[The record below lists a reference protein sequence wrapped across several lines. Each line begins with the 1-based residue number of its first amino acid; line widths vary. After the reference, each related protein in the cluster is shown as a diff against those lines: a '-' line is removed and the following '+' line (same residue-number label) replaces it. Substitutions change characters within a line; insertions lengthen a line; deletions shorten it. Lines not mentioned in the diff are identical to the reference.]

1 MNRAFPL
8 LRLSLLLLVLSGA
21 RSADAAQSIEE
32 FNRLK
37 NKWDQLVGATFE
49 LEGRY
54 SLFTPKE
61 IRFRRCE
68 MRFIL
73 DQKFPRPRGTSNI
86 GVSGRITKVDGKL
99 VFRVT
104 DLKPMPDDMSAL
116 AVRRAG
122 INSARADSWYS
133 VADWARQRGTFY
145 DDKELLD
152 AARDLYRQGL
162 LTERRELE
170 QVDSDD
176 LIRLA
181 DRASEL
187 KLSPGFIRELHYE
200 AGVIEFDRL
209 GKRKD
214 ADYEPLRQQITRQL
228 PAAKTPVEN
237 IDPKLTEAWTSEPVE
252 TYRKASPEQRDILD
266 RLLYRQVT
274 RQMIERDAE
283 PDNSNAL
290 AIATRLEKE
299 LPELKELA
307 ESYREKGHAYQIS
320 RADRLSRREMLTLAD
335 QFRKNEDPERATKV
349 IESWLEAREPVRRR
363 EGPLALIAHA
373 EDYIDLLSDKEKAAE
388 LYQAALALNPDLRSA
403 SDWLRRNGWTR
414 VGDDWLRPG
423 EMPAETVDPLDQ
435 AVREGRVQVGMTE
448 EQARAALGGKP
459 EGRVRL
465 VTLGRVEEIW
475 LYPNLGV
482 AVRLSRN
489 ALTGRAEVV
498 AVNNLSDAASP

>member
-181 DRASEL
+181 D
-187 KLSPGFIRELHYE
+187 PG
-200 AGVIEFDRL
+200 
-209 GKRKD
+209 
-214 ADYEPLRQQITRQL
+214 
-228 PAAKTPVEN
+228 
-237 IDPKLTEAWTSEPVE
+237 
-252 TYRKASPEQRDILD
+252 
-266 RLLYRQVT
+266 
-274 RQMIERDAE
+274 
-283 PDNSNAL
+283 
-290 AIATRLEKE
+290 
-299 LPELKELA
+299 
-307 ESYREKGHAYQIS
+307 
-320 RADRLSRREMLTLAD
+320 
-335 QFRKNEDPERATKV
+335 
-349 IESWLEAREPVRRR
+349 VR
-363 EGPLALIAHA
+363 
-373 EDYIDLLSDKEKAAE
+373 
-388 LYQAALALNPDLRSA
+388 
-403 SDWLRRNGWTR
+403 T
-414 VGDDWLRPG
+414 
-423 EMPAETVDPLDQ
+423 Q
-435 AVREGRVQVGMTE
+435 AVAGLHP
-448 EQARAALGGKP
+448 RAALRSRRD
-459 EGRVRL
+459 RVRS
-465 VTLGRVEEIW
+465 TRQAQGC
-475 LYPNLGV
+475 
-482 AVRLSRN
+482 
-489 ALTGRAEVV
+489 
-498 AVNNLSDAASP
+498 